1 MDSNKTIWWVLGFI
15 ALAAV
20 GFFVIPPLM
29 KKYSNKLYKKSL
41 KKDEIDFDNLGPE
54 IVKKEDAQKED

>member
-1 MDSNKTIWWVLGFI
+1 MNSNKTILWMVGFM
-15 ALAAV
+15 ALVAV
-20 GFFVIPPLM
+20 GIFVIPPLM

-54 IVKKEDAQKED
+54 IVKTEDVQKGE

>member
-1 MDSNKTIWWVLGFI
+1 MDSNKTIWWVLGLI

-20 GFFVIPPLM
+20 GFIVIPPLM

-41 KKDEIDFDNLGPE
+41 KEDEIDFDNLGPE
-54 IVKKEDAQKED
+54 IVRKDENKTEE

>member
-1 MDSNKTIWWVLGFI
+1 MDSNKTIWWVLGLI

-20 GFFVIPPLM
+20 GFIVIPPLM

-41 KKDEIDFDNLGPE
+41 KEDEIDFDNLGPE